1 MTDRGAPAA
10 DRTDTRLR
18 RAVTGPLL
26 FLFILGDVLG
36 AGVYALAGQV
46 AAEVG
51 GAIWVPLLVAL
62 LLALLTAAS
71 YAQPATE

>member
-1 MTDRGAPAA
+1 MTDQAAPPT
-10 DRTDTRLR
+10 DQSDTRLR
-18 RAVTGPLL
+18 RAVTGRLL

-51 GAIWVPLLVAL
+51 GGILVQLLGAL
-62 LLALLTAAS
+62 LLALRTAAY
-71 YAQPATE
+71 YAEMATK